1 MDILRGNNPE
11 KFVIGYFERG
21 DPVAKFR
28 KTLYLVVEGCVLV
41 TLSVTAG
48 VLVLHENVFHQLPL
62 YCFLEEKAQESSAG
76 QDRETYEK
84 LMESNARYL
93 GRMVVDENK
102 EVGSKETDRET
113 EDKQSER
120 EEDVE
125 KDERPEKPTITPT
138 EKSEITV
145 TPITQDAK
153 EKRLENA
160 EKQAETEENLAEES
174 PGEEEL
180 TTAAAQVQ
188 PMPEIDL
195 APERLADYDY
205 LMNHFFVLDP
215 NTETSAQQLNAAALL
230 GEDLTLRKEK
240 TEPQI
245 LIYHSHSQETFA
257 DSREGK
263 TEDTIVG
270 VGDYLTELLTD
281 NYGYQVMHVTETF
294 DLAGGELDRSKAYDY
309 AREWLEPVLEENPSI
324 QVLIDLHRDG
334 VPEDRHLVTQING
347 KPTAQIM
354 FYNGLSHTVNSGD
367 LSYLPNPYIQDNLA
381 FSFQLEYQAALYYPE
396 LYRGIYLAGLR
407 YNLHLRPRA
416 LLLEAGAQTNTVQEV
431 KNAMEPFADILNRVL
446 QE

>member
-11 KFVIGYFERG
+11 KFVIGYFERSG
-21 DPVAKFR
+21 SVARFR
-28 KTLYLVVEGCVLV
+28 KTLYLIMEGCVLV

-48 VLVLHENVFHQLPL
+48 VLVLHENVFRQLPL
-62 YCFLEEKAQESSAG
+62 YCFLEEKAQERSAG
-76 QDRETYEK
+76 EDHETYEK

-174 PGEEEL
+174 PGEEEV

-407 YNLHLRPRA
+407 YNLHLCPRA

>member
-1 MDILRGNNPE
+1 MAR
-11 KFVIGYFERG
+11 
-21 DPVAKFR
+21 FR
-28 KTLYLVVEGCVLV
+28 KTLYLIVEGCVLV

-48 VLVLHENVFHQLPL
+48 VLVLHENVFRQLPL
-62 YCFLEEKAQESSAG
+62 YCFLEEKAQERSVG

-113 EDKQSER
+113 DRETEDKQSER

-138 EKSEITV
+138 EKTEITV
-145 TPITQDAK
+145 TPITQNTEEQK
-153 EKRLENA
+153 VKNA
-160 EKQAETEENLAEES
+160 DKQTEPEENLTEES
-174 PGEEEL
+174 TGEEEV

-205 LMNHFFVLDP
+205 LMNHFFILDP

-240 TEPQI
+240 AEPQI

-270 VGDYLTELLTD
+270 VGDYLAQLLTE
-281 NYGYQVMHVTETF
+281 NYGYQVMHVTEAF

-309 AREWLEPVLEENPSI
+309 ARAWLEPVLEENPSI
-324 QVLIDLHRDG
+324 QILIDLHRDG
-334 VPEDRHLVTQING
+334 VPEDRHLVTEING

-354 FYNGLSHTVNSGD
+354 FYNGLSHTINSGD

-431 KNAMEPFADILNRVL
+431 KNAMDPFADILNRVL
-446 QE
+446 QGEN

>member
-1 MDILRGNNPE
+1 MAR
-11 KFVIGYFERG
+11 
-21 DPVAKFR
+21 FR
-28 KTLYLVVEGCVLV
+28 KTLYLIVEGCVLV

-48 VLVLHENVFHQLPL
+48 VLVLHENVFRQLPL
-62 YCFLEEKAQESSAG
+62 YCFLEEKAQERSAG

-125 KDERPEKPTITPT
+125 KDERPEKPTITST
-138 EKSEITV
+138 EKTEITV
-145 TPITQDAK
+145 TPILQTTEEQKAK
-153 EKRLENA
+153 NA
-160 EKQAETEENLAEES
+160 DKQTEPEENLAEES
-174 PGEEEL
+174 PGEEEV
-180 TTAAAQVQ
+180 TMAAAQVQ

-205 LMNHFFVLDP
+205 LMNHFFIVDSA
-215 NTETSAQQLNAAALL
+215 TETTAEQINAAQFLA
-230 GEDLTLRKEK
+230 EDLTLPKEAGL
-240 TEPQI
+240 PQI
-245 LIYHSHSQETFA
+245 LIYHSHSQETFC

-263 TEDTIVG
+263 EEDTIVG
-270 VGDYLTELLTD
+270 VGDYLTELLSET
-281 NYGYQVMHVTETF
+281 YGYQVMHVTEKF

-309 AREWLEPVLEENPSI
+309 ARAWLEPVLKENPSI
-324 QVLIDLHRDG
+324 QVVIDLHRDG
-334 VPEDRHLVTQING
+334 VPDDRRLVTEING
-347 KPTAQIM
+347 KETAQLL
-354 FYNGLSHTVNSGD
+354 FYNGLSHTINSGD

-431 KNAMEPFADILNRVL
+431 KNAMEPFADILDRVL
-446 QE
+446 QGK